1 MNVPSDGFIIGLEGV
16 EQEAVRPGGACLT
29 FEEADDVDRGVVPQ
43 FPLLTAVGRHYRSF
57 PTNQQT
63 HKTAPA
69 QKAGTIGAVYPA
81 TILASIQGKAY
92 LPTCRLACS
101 RFVDASRK
109 ASMTRVNPSWTAS
122 STRPSCCSAYSSI
135 CPIERRCS

>member
-57 PTNQQT
+57 LPTSRHT
-63 HKTAPA
+63 KLRRLHAPA
-69 QKAGTIGAVYPA
+69 QPEQSTPSGFWRQFREIPICRRAAWPAPGWSMPRAG
-81 TILASIQGKAY
+81 
-92 LPTCRLACS
+92 
-101 RFVDASRK
+101 
-109 ASMTRVNPSWTAS
+109 
-122 STRPSCCSAYSSI
+122 RP
-135 CPIERRCS
+135 